1 MDDRRV
7 ITDHRLPEIATLGD
21 GSVEREPRYAGLRMT
36 ADEYEELP
44 DDGCKYELI
53 DGVVVMSPSP
63 SFGHQD
69 VAGEIEWQIRTFLK
83 DHPVGSVAHETDA
96 IFDPLRVYRPDLMF
110 LSTRRF
116 PVPTDRVRAIP
127 DMVLE
132 VLSPGTRA
140 MDLST
145 KRDDYQRFG
154 VSEYWI
160 ADPAAAT
167 MTFLRLTSA
176 GAKGAAVGRGGGK
189 MVYRPVPCKGTKF
202 PSIAIPGFTLNISPV
217 KKLMAGKK
225 KSI

>member
-1 MDDRRV
+1 MDLRRV
-7 ITDHRLPEIATLGD
+7 ITEDRFPEIPILGD
-21 GSVEREPRYAGLRMT
+21 APLPAERIGRFAGLRMT

-44 DDGCKYELI
+44 DDGSRYELI

-63 SFGHQD
+63 NFGHRD
-69 VAGEIEWQIRTFLK
+69 IAGEIERQIRNYLHE
-83 DHPVGSVAHETDA
+83 HPVGSVAHETDA

-110 LSTRRF
+110 LSTQRF
-116 PVPTDRVRAIP
+116 PVPTDRVHAIP

-154 VSEYWI
+154 VTEYWI
-160 ADPAAAT
+160 ADPAARA

-176 GAKGAAVGRGGGK
+176 GAKGGAKGRGR
-189 MVYRPVPCKGTKF
+189 MVYRPVPCTGTKF
-202 PSIAIPGFTLNISPV
+202 PSIAIPGFTLNITPV

-225 KSI
+225 

>member
-1 MDDRRV
+1 MDDRRP
-7 ITDHRLPEIATLGD
+7 ILDDRLSGIPTLGD
-21 GSVEREPRYAGLRMT
+21 AASPRPAERIGRFAGLRMT
-36 ADEYEELP
+36 ADEYERLD
-44 DDGCKYELI
+44 DDGCQYELI

-63 SFGHQD
+63 LFGHQRI
-69 VAGEIEWQIRTFLK
+69 AGEIERQILNYL
-83 DHPVGSVAHETDA
+83 DEHPVGYVAHETDA
-96 IFDPLRVYRPDLMF
+96 TFDPLRVYRPDLMF

-116 PVPTDRVRAIP
+116 PVPTDRVHAIP

-176 GAKGAAVGRGGGK
+176 GAKGGGK

-202 PSIAIPGFTLNISPV
+202 PSIAIPGFTLNITPV

-225 KSI
+225 